1 MGCSGSKTEDLPLVV
16 RCRERRELIRAAANH
31 RYTLA
36 AAHVSYFRSL
46 KDVGDALRKFVDEEL
61 ITYTR
66 SSSSSSPVSS
76 PSLILPPNSK
86 KKIDDDS
93 DESHLHDEDGSH
105 LQISSSSDDDGDND
119 FEPSSRKQGRSL
131 HKDKENG
138 DGESSHSN
146 EGINSEYPRWNFG
159 GDGFGGGMQYPY
171 PQSPRSYAEPY
182 TDQYN
187 WGVHGLNP
195 WNYSSY
201 SNVNYMK
208 KQVSEMRTVV
218 QEPAAEPSSGYSD
231 SFWNI
236 PAAYGR
242 NYGYFPTSS
251 PVRVSDESAKASR
264 PEETPPPPPPVA
276 SAWDFFNPFDVFD
289 NGYPSYYSSGTYGHL
304 SNSSSPD
311 SNEVREREGIPDLE
325 EETESEVYKEVLR
338 EKKTD
343 VEAKKRSGQR
353 TFSSK
358 GMNNAESRKKSG
370 ESSPP
375 SRMIPSRKNSES
387 SSKSVPWDKS
397 ENSSGS
403 VPLHKSESSSNSEE
417 TEKTSLPSQY
427 SDRSAKPSISPPHS
441 KGASW
446 VDRSP
451 SRGMTGSI
459 NFTDEK
465 SSTSTTVSKSVD
477 EDSMR
482 RRRGVTF
489 NVEEISKQTDSSNSF
504 TTLSPHATRDLRDA
518 VGEIRD
524 EFEYASGCGKEVAVI
539 LEVGKMPFQPGLL
552 RVIISRILHLIA
564 PSLSFQDLLS
574 RKSVKLASRTVKL
587 AKSYFEDVGNDV
599 NVKACNL
606 SSTLDKLYAWEKK
619 LYKEVKEEERLRLM
633 YEKQRKRLQLLDDNG
648 AESTKIYAAQDHIR
662 RLLTKLDVSIKA
674 IDAISTRIQKLRDE
688 ELKPQIAIL
697 ILGLI
702 RMWKAMLKCHR
713 KQFHAIVESK
723 MRKLK
728 ANTGF
733 QTDSSSRATAD
744 LERELHSWCRHFKD
758 WIFFQKSYVES
769 LNGWL
774 LQCLRY
780 EPEETPDGPTP
791 YSPGRLQAPP
801 IFIICNDWHQAM
813 ENIAEAKVA
822 NAMNAF
828 ATTLHQLW
836 EKQDEEMRQRIIAES
851 LMKEYQENLKTTQH
865 MDKGKLNPNSDVIS
879 DKTGLSVVPSDSGV
893 LPLEVLKVDLE
904 SMRQKLAEE
913 RIKHKG
919 AMKLLHDA
927 ASSSLQGGLVP
938 IFRSLDSFTSEA
950 LKAHEHVR
958 LQRTDLN
965 S

>member
-1 MGCSGSKTEDLPLVV
+1 MFLISGRLK
-16 RCRERRELIRAAANH
+16 
-31 RYTLA
+31 TLA
-36 AAHVSYFRSL
+36 MLS
-46 KDVGDALRKFVDEEL
+46 
-61 ITYTR
+61 
-66 SSSSSSPVSS
+66 
-76 PSLILPPNSK
+76 

-93 DESHLHDEDGSH
+93 DESHLHDEDDSH
-105 LQISSSSDDDGDND
+105 LQISSSSDDDDDNV
-119 FEPSSRKQGRSL
+119 EPPSRKQRGIL
-131 HKDKENG
+131 QKDTENG
-138 DGESSHSN
+138 NGEASHSN
-146 EGINSEYPRWNFG
+146 EGINSEYPRWNFSG
-159 GDGFGGGMQYPY
+159 YGFGGGMQYPY

-182 TDQYN
+182 TDQYY
-187 WGVHGLNP
+187 WGVPGLNP

-218 QEPAAEPSSGYSD
+218 QEPPAEPSSGYSD

-242 NYGYFPTSS
+242 NYGYFPSSS
-251 PVRVSDESAKASR
+251 PARVRNESAKASR

-276 SAWDFFNPFDVFD
+276 SGWDFFNPFDVFD
-289 NGYPSYYSSGTYGHL
+289 NGYPNYYSSGTYGHL

-338 EKKTD
+338 EKKTYA
-343 VEAKKRSGQR
+343 EAKKRSGQK

-370 ESSPP
+370 ESSPR
-375 SRMIPSRKNSES
+375 SGAMLSRKNSES
-387 SSKSVPWDKS
+387 SSKSVPLDKS
-397 ENSSGS
+397 ENGSGS
-403 VPLHKSESSSNSEE
+403 VPLHKGKSSSRSIPSWTSEE
-417 TEKTSLPSQY
+417 TEKTSMPSQD
-427 SDRSAKPSISPPHS
+427 SDRSAKPSVSPLHS
-441 KGASW
+441 KGTSS

-459 NFTDEK
+459 IFTDEK
-465 SSTSTTVSKSVD
+465 SSTGTTVSKSVD

-489 NVEEISKQTDSSNSF
+489 EVEEISKHTDSSKMSSF
-504 TTLSPHATRDLRDA
+504 TTFSPHATRDLRDA

-524 EFEYASGCGKEVAVI
+524 EFEIASGCGKEVAVI

-552 RVIISRILHLIA
+552 RVILSRILHLIA
-564 PSLSFQDLLS
+564 PSLSSRDLLS
-574 RKSVKLASRTVKL
+574 RKSAKLASRTVKL
-587 AKSYFEDVGNDV
+587 AKSYFEDVGKDV
-599 NVKACNL
+599 NVKACDL

-619 LYKEVKEEERLRLM
+619 LYKEVKEEERLRVM
-633 YEKQRKRLQLLDDNG
+633 YEKQLKRLKLLDDNG
-648 AESTKIYAAQDHIR
+648 AESTKIYAAQDSIR

-674 IDAISTRIQKLRDE
+674 IDAVSMRIQKLRDE
-688 ELKPQIAIL
+688 ELKPQIAAL

-713 KQFHAIVESK
+713 KQFQAITESK

-733 QTDSSSRATAD
+733 QTDSGSRATAE
-744 LERELHSWCRHFKD
+744 LERQLHSWCRHFKD

-774 LQCLRY
+774 LQCLKY
-780 EPEETPDGPTP
+780 EPEETPDGPMP
-791 YSPGRLQAPP
+791 YSPGRLEAPP

-813 ENIAEAKVA
+813 ENITEAKVA

-851 LMKEYQENLKTTQH
+851 LMKEYRENLKTTQH
-865 MDKGKLNPNSDVIS
+865 MDKGKSNRDPDVMS

-893 LPLEVLKVDLE
+893 LPMDDQKVDLE
-904 SMRQKLAEE
+904 TMRQKLAEE
-913 RIKHKG
+913 RIKHKD

-958 LQRTDLN
+958 LQRADLN
-965 S
+965 L